1 MKNKLQIGGVLAA
14 IATGVFFSTAVLAH
28 EAGKANDSYVGSAG
42 GHYITDSSGDCVRTS
57 RWKKEDMTV
66 DCGAEPVVEAKKAP
80 PPPPPPPPPAEPV
93 YEKTTLSAGALFD
106 FNSATIKP
114 EGEKALEAVAENIR
128 SKGASVV
135 DIDIIGHTDSVGPE
149 EYNQQLSVRRAT
161 AVRDHIVSKYPNV
174 DPSIIDVS
182 GKGESS
188 PVADNKTAEGRAQNR
203 RVEVNVGVKVQQ

>member
-1 MKNKLQIGGVLAA
+1 MKNKRQIGGVITA
-14 IATGVFFSTAVLAH
+14 IAASVLFTSAAVAH
-28 EAGKANDSYVGSAG
+28 EAGTAGDSYVGG
-42 GHYITDSSGDCVRTS
+42 TGKHYITDSSGNCVRTGS
-57 RWKKEDMTV
+57 WKKEDMTV

-80 PPPPPPPPPAEPV
+80 PPPPPPPPAEPV
-93 YEKTTLSAGALFD
+93 YEKTSLSAGALFD
-106 FNSATIKP
+106 FNSATLKD
-114 EGEKALEAVAENIR
+114 EGKQALDVVAQDIR

-161 AVRDHIVSKYPNV
+161 SVRDFIVSNYPKV

-188 PVADNKTAEGRAQNR
+188 PVADNSTAEGRAKNR
-203 RVEVNVGVKVQQ
+203 RVEVNVGVKVQK